1 MNRDHALAVFE
12 CTPWE
17 ARSDWHEHCLE
28 AKNGAGRHSYLFKPY
43 WDGQLNQRPWP
54 NDWALENEEIDLLNR
69 YGSQGLTKENLA
81 FRRLIMATDVKI
93 RRNPEFF
100 RVFYPSDDVGCWIAS
115 AQAAIPGHVL
125 EKHQKSATVHWRGPY
140 MEYEQPV
147 ADATYVI
154 GVDPCGHAARD
165 HASFQILKVYDGE
178 WTQVAPYADH
188 SDPITFTRALVKAAN
203 KYNKALAVV
212 ESNGVGQAIIALLR
226 DWGYSNI
233 FYEKLKRPG
242 FTSTSKSLDQAMG
255 WIVDALMDDL
265 ILHDVNTVE
274 QLLSYKSDKRVE
286 ENPNS
291 EIARGSA
298 SRRRR
303 ERHHWDKVSA
313 LIMAIVG
320 ARALPRRSKPTV
332 DNPDKDD
339 NLVLF
344 PTWDSWNEYQTSVS
358 QEKSRKNRLRRPGG
372 SWYTKG
378 PKWR

>member
-1 MNRDHALAVFE
+1 M
-12 CTPWE
+12 
-17 ARSDWHEHCLE
+17 
-28 AKNGAGRHSYLFKPY
+28 
-43 WDGQLNQRPWP
+43 
-54 NDWALENEEIDLLNR
+54 
-69 YGSQGLTKENLA
+69 
-81 FRRLIMATDVKI
+81 
-93 RRNPEFF
+93 
-100 RVFYPSDDVGCWIAS
+100 
-115 AQAAIPGHVL
+115 
-125 EKHQKSATVHWRGPY
+125 
-140 MEYEQPV
+140 
-147 ADATYVI
+147 
-154 GVDPCGHAARD
+154 
-165 HASFQILKVYDGE
+165 YDGE
-178 WTQVAPYADH
+178 WTQVATYADH

-226 DWGYSNI
+226 DWGYPNI

-372 SWYTKG
+372 SWYRKG